1 MKSFGFNEISRALSS
16 SSEMAL
22 YMNINDETHE
32 ISLRLSIQ
40 NFKTSENETKQNN
53 WTNVLFVMKHP
64 TQKKYENRSRR

>member
-53 WTNVLFVMKHP
+53 
-64 TQKKYENRSRR
+64 